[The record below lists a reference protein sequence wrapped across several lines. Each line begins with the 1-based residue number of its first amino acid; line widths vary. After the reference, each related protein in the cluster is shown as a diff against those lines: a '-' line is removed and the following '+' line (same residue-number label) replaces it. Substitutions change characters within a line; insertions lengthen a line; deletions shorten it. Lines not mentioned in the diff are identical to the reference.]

1 MQILSK
7 LSNKLVL
14 MLNQAKFITLNINT
28 KSINTLPTMH
38 LYISRVGV
46 GKPKR
51 YPVVFIFQHDNFLV
65 TDFLQIK
72 TD

>member
-1 MQILSK
+1 MEAGQPRWDLHHVRS
-7 LSNKLVL
+7 LLCV
-14 MLNQAKFITLNINT
+14 AKIRKKIPDGDLQE
-28 KSINTLPTMH
+28 
-38 LYISRVGV
+38 SRVGV

-51 YPVVFIFQHDNFLV
+51 YLVVFIFQHDNFLV